1 MDTTVTRL
9 TAADVA
15 ARVCATQHHHVHHG
29 HWISAEMGMESPL
42 PLMDL
47 DDETKMLEEDRDAFT
62 FHLEKVN
69 KRINALKR

>member
-1 MDTTVTRL
+1 VRG
-9 TAADVA
+9 
-15 ARVCATQHHHVHHG
+15 TQHHHVHHG
-29 HWISAEMGMESPL
+29 HWISAGIGMESPL